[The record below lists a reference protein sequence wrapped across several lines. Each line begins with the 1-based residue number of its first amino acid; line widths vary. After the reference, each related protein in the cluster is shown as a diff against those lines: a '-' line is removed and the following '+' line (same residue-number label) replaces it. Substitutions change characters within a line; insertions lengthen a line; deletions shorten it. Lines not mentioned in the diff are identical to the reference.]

1 MLHPHEHGDL
11 GPNGNGAHGGGPE
24 QAALA
29 LRLLEE
35 ASRPRFGIGRTRGRR
50 GEDGPLATLGRE
62 LARSR
67 RYRRPLAVNGIV
79 PAAGAR
85 QTAAATAASVRAL
98 VRAVDSV
105 WASAASVFVLLPES
119 GRSDGEGLL
128 ARLRHQAADVLD
140 GADAN
145 IAVFPT
151 DGLTGGA
158 LLEIANGRMTAAA
171 VEPPAPGRD
180 GRDLKAVSA
189 EPAAARESLG
199 P

>member
-1 MLHPHEHGDL
+1 MLHPHGHGDL
-11 GPNGNGAHGGGPE
+11 GTNGNGAHDGGPD

-29 LRLLEE
+29 LLRLEE
-35 ASRPRFGIGRTRGRR
+35 VARPRLGIRRTRGRS
-50 GEDGPLATLGRE
+50 GEEAPLATLARE

-67 RYRRPLAVNGIV
+67 RYRRPLALVGIV

-119 GRSDGEGLL
+119 DRGDGEGLL
-128 ARLRHQAADVLD
+128 ARLQQQAADVLD
-140 GADAN
+140 GASAN

-158 LLEIANGRMTAAA
+158 LLEVANGRMLAAA

-180 GRDLKAVSA
+180 GRGLKAVNTPPA
-189 EPAAARESLG
+189 PAAESAG